1 VRTAKGTPFELRRLQ
16 RIGDLSK
23 GNAAMTMDCMEV
35 AALERRIAALEKGL
49 SPPAHDRLQTG
60 AIAAKSSSRPIGA
73 SVLSKLTREGV
84 GYLDGT
90 RCL

>member
-1 VRTAKGTPFELRRLQ
+1 
-16 RIGDLSK
+16 
-23 GNAAMTMDCMEV
+23 MTMDCMEV

-49 SPPAHDRLQTG
+49 SPPARDRLQTG
-60 AIAAKSSSRPIGA
+60 AIVAKSSLRPISA